1 MSKLALFGGSPLRE
15 GPVPAF
21 PEFGRGEEEALL
33 RAAGN
38 FDAGLDSERRALE
51 AAYCNFSGIRHT
63 FAVTNGTVTL
73 EMILRSLGI
82 GRGDEVI
89 LPSYTFI
96 ATVSSVLFVGAT
108 PVFCDIEPDT
118 FDLSAAAV
126 EQKITERT
134 RAVIPVYIGGRP
146 ADLDLFVPLCKKH
159 GLYLIEDAAQ
169 AVGATWRD
177 EPVGSFGEFGSVSC
191 QASKNLTCGEGGLV
205 LTNSDKNAERF
216 APYYLGEKGT
226 GAPLGE
232 MQSALLAAQ
241 LTRLNYQ
248 MQIREANARLLDK
261 RLSELGFVK
270 PMKEDARITRH
281 GLHLYIF
288 RYFEEAMDYI
298 PRATF
303 IKALSAEGYETA
315 AGYSRPCHRSPILQ
329 SDYVRRIA
337 PTLNL
342 SDEGLDETV
351 RAADRTGAWFY
362 QSLLLGSR
370 AETERMADAFVKI
383 YENRDELRKEIL

>member
-1 MSKLALFGGSPLRE
+1 MAKLALHGGSPIRE
-15 GPVPAF
+15 SALAAF
-21 PEFGRGEEEALL
+21 PEYGKPEESALA
-33 RAAGN
+33 RAAKN
-38 FDAGLDSERRALE
+38 IYQKSDAERKATE
-51 AAYCNFSGIRHT
+51 AAYRTFSGIRHA
-63 FAVTNGTVTL
+63 FAVNNGTVTL
-73 EMILRSLGI
+73 EMILRTLGI

-118 FDLSAAAV
+118 FDLSPVAV
-126 EQKITERT
+126 EQKITPRT

-146 ADLDLFVPLCKKH
+146 ADLDAFVALCEKH
-159 GLYLIEDAAQ
+159 SLYLIEDAAQ
-169 AVGATWRD
+169 AVGATWCD
-177 EPVGSFGEFGSVSC
+177 EPVGSFGAFGSVSC

-205 LTNSDKNAERF
+205 LTSSDKFAEKF
-216 APYYLGEKGT
+216 MPYYLGEKGT

-232 MQSALLAAQ
+232 LQSALLGAQ
-241 LTRLNYQ
+241 LSRLNYQ
-248 MQIREANARLLDK
+248 MSIREANARLLDK

-288 RYFEEAMDYI
+288 RYFEEEMDHI
-298 PRATF
+298 PRETF
-303 IKALSAEGYETA
+303 LKALAAEGYSAA

-337 PTLNL
+337 PNLNL
-342 SDEGLDETV
+342 SDEGLENTLK
-351 RAADRTGAWFY
+351 AADYTGAWFY

-370 AETERMADAFVKI
+370 ADTEKMADAFVKI

>member
-1 MSKLALFGGSPLRE
+1 MAKLALFGGTPVRTSPL
-15 GPVPAF
+15 PAF
-21 PEFGRGEEEALL
+21 PEFGAPEEKAIL
-33 RAAGN
+33 RAAEIT
-38 FDAGLDSERRALE
+38 DPASDTERRVLE
-51 AAYCNFSGIRHT
+51 EAYCRFSGIPYT

-73 EMILRSLGI
+73 EMILRTLGI

-96 ATVSSVLFVGAT
+96 ATVSSVLFAGAT

-126 EQKITERT
+126 EAKITERT

-146 ADLDLFVPLCKKH
+146 ADLDAFVPLCKKH

-205 LTNSDKNAERF
+205 LTASEENARRFEPFYRGER
-216 APYYLGEKGT
+216 GT
-226 GAPLGE
+226 GAPLNE
-232 MQSALLAAQ
+232 MGSALLAAQ

-248 MQIREANARLLDK
+248 MQIREANARLLDQ
-261 RLSELGFVK
+261 RLSPLGFVS
-270 PMKEDARITRH
+270 PMAEDERITRH
-281 GLHLYIF
+281 GLHLYLF
-288 RYFEEAMDYI
+288 RYFEEQMDGI
-298 PRATF
+298 SRETF
-303 IKALSAEGYETA
+303 LKALAAEGYSAA

-337 PTLNL
+337 PTLDL
-342 SDEGLDETV
+342 SDEGLSETV
-351 RAADRTGAWFY
+351 RAAEKTGAWFY

-370 AETERMADAFVKI
+370 ADTERMADAFEKI